1 MESVMSNHP
10 FAIAS
15 HESVSQAPSGGE
27 YLVDRCFRG
36 LAILAAFL
44 LLLLVA
50 YIRAAPVHRPV
61 LQLLA
66 EPHERTLIYNFSS
79 TPFEN
84 QIQLVWA
91 ASLVLV
97 LIILVFNVLSRL
109 LGRPKY

>member
-1 MESVMSNHP
+1 MSNHP

-50 YIRAAPVHRPV
+50 YIVWKIGGQAFPAIRSYQFDFLTSTSWNVQEKKFGILPAIWG
-61 LQLLA
+61 
-66 EPHERTLIYNFSS
+66 TL
-79 TPFEN
+79 
-84 QIQLVWA
+84 
-91 ASLVLV
+91 
-97 LIILVFNVLSRL
+97 
-109 LGRPKY
+109 